1 MKHFP
6 LYIAWRYLFAKKR
19 HNAIN
24 ILTMV
29 SVAGVAVGAMALVI
43 VLSVFNGFEKL
54 ILSLFHA
61 FHPDMEISLVEGK
74 TFSLDQLP
82 VEEIENTPGV
92 IHYSEVLEE
101 SAMIMHRDRQHLVRI
116 RGVGTAYED
125 ITGIDTL
132 LVEGEYKLRDNNRDY
147 LLPGQGVAWVVNA
160 SIHDYLHPIDVYIP
174 RRGRTAG
181 LHPGQAFNSSSHYA
195 RGIFAVQ
202 SEYDTE
208 YVIAPVRL
216 MRRLLEYEDELSS
229 LVIRIDEGYNHNRI
243 QEQLQRLAGPDF
255 QVRNRLQQQE
265 LLYRVM
271 RSEKWAIFFIL
282 SFILVIASFNV
293 IGSLTMIV
301 IEKRRD
307 ISVLR
312 SMGASRKL
320 VRRIFLAEGVL
331 ISMAGALGGILM
343 GGLVSWLQMHFGLV
357 ALQAEGAFIVD
368 AYPVDMQVQDL
379 LLVGATVFCIGMVA
393 SLMPLQNM
401 WKKMDKPPGGE

>member
-29 SVAGVAVGAMALVI
+29 SVVGVAVGTMALVI

-74 TFSLDQLP
+74 TFSPDELP
-82 VEEIENTPGV
+82 VEEIKHIPGV

-101 SAMIMHRDRQHLVRI
+101 AAMITYRDRQHLVRI
-116 RGVGTAYED
+116 RGVGPAYEH

-132 LVEGEYKLRDNNRDY
+132 LVQGEYLLRDNGRDY
-147 LLPGQGVAWVVNA
+147 LLPGQGVAWIVNA
-160 SIHDYLHPIDVYIP
+160 SIHDYLNPIDVYIP

-181 LHPGQAFNSSSHYA
+181 LHPGRAFNSSSNYA
-195 RGIFAVQ
+195 SGIFAVQ

-208 YVIAPVRL
+208 YVLAPIRL
-216 MRRLLEYEDELSS
+216 MRRLLEYENEISS

-243 QEQLQRLAGPDF
+243 QEQLQQLVGPKF

-265 LLYRVM
+265 FLYRVM

-293 IGSLTMIV
+293 VGSLTMLV

-320 VRRIFLAEGVL
+320 VKRIFLAEGCL
-331 ISMAGALGGILM
+331 ISMAGALGGIFL
-343 GGLVSWLQMHFGLV
+343 GGLVSWLQMRFGLV
-357 ALQAEGAFIVD
+357 ALYAEGTFIVD
-368 AYPVDMQVQDL
+368 AYPVDVQMPDL

-393 SLMPLQNM
+393 SLIPLQNM
-401 WKKMDKPPGGE
+401 WKKMDQPPGGE